1 MIRIFIICLFFT
13 ASLSVKGQVSVKDS
27 IVHISIVPVSFSYN
41 WPGGDFAD
49 RFGNNAQIGVGYW
62 YKSKTNWLFG
72 LNGDFIFGNHVKES
86 NIFKPIST
94 SSGIIIGEDGSPS
107 ETDMFERGWVFMG
120 RVGKVLTKV
129 PFTKLDAGLN
139 PNSGFLLMLGAGM
152 VQHKIQI
159 KSNALALTEDMIKG
173 YDRLSNGPALS
184 QFLGYL
190 FLSNN
195 RLVNFYFGIECI
207 QGWTQN
213 RRGYNYDTMQED
225 TKTRMDVM
233 TGIKLG
239 WVLPLYKK
247 VPDEFYYY

>member
-1 MIRIFIICLFFT
+1 
-13 ASLSVKGQVSVKDS
+13 
-27 IVHISIVPVSFSYN
+27 
-41 WPGGDFAD
+41 
-49 RFGNNAQIGVGYW
+49 
-62 YKSKTNWLFG
+62 
-72 LNGDFIFGNHVKES
+72 
-86 NIFKPIST
+86 
-94 SSGIIIGEDGSPS
+94 
-107 ETDMFERGWVFMG
+107 MFERGWVFMG

-225 TKTRMDVM
+225 TKTRMDIM